1 MLEAAIVLGGLVG
14 GYSIGTRLRQTVHD
28 ASALTSS
35 VSGEASGGADERRRK
50 QQSQLASLLADD
62 EVIVTAMLVGEPS
75 VGKSLFVARMSNPPD
90 GPGRQALP
98 KTMLPGWQKVRV
110 ALPSQL
116 QRKGRISAAAA
127 AAPAGSANFQLLDTP
142 GGLPGLCVPFYRGV
156 QCVVLMFDVGQASSY
171 EALKSKWYA
180 DVKLHRLDAPG
191 ARHASG
197 STVVLAHV
205 VDERRTREVTRREAG
220 SWCASVGLPY
230 FETHPAEHMPKVLA
244 HLASAI
250 GKEQLQQG
258 AAGGDAAQAP
268 PVAHQIR
275 TSGVVLGRAQTAG
288 AM

>member
-268 PVAHQIR
+268 PVAHHI
-275 TSGVVLGRAQTAG
+275 SNKD
-288 AM
+288 